1 MGYSVMV
8 KELMNLKE
16 DNGVMAKELMN
27 LKEYILIPRTHCFY
41 FHTRTRRAL
50 PHRFS
55 EFDTFWRVDANGN
68 VSDS

>member
-1 MGYSVMV
+1 MV

-16 DNGVMAKELMN
+16 DNGVMAKELTN
-27 LKEYILIPRTHCFY
+27 LKEYLLIPRTHCFY

-55 EFDTFWRVDANGN
+55 EFDTF
-68 VSDS
+68 

>member
-1 MGYSVMV
+1 MGYSEMV

-27 LKEYILIPRTHCFY
+27 LKEYLLIPR
-41 FHTRTRRAL
+41 TRTRRAL

-55 EFDTFWRVDANGN
+55 EFDTF
-68 VSDS
+68 

>member
-16 DNGVMAKELMN
+16 NNGVMAKELTN
-27 LKEYILIPRTHCFY
+27 LKEYLLTPHPHCFY

-55 EFDTFWRVDANGN
+55 EFDTFWRVDTNGN

>member
-1 MGYSVMV
+1 MTYSVMV

-16 DNGVMAKELMN
+16 NNGVMAKELTN
-27 LKEYILIPRTHCFY
+27 LKEYLLIPRPHCFY
-41 FHTRTRRAL
+41 FHTRTRRAP

-55 EFDTFWRVDANGN
+55 EFDTFRRVDTNDN